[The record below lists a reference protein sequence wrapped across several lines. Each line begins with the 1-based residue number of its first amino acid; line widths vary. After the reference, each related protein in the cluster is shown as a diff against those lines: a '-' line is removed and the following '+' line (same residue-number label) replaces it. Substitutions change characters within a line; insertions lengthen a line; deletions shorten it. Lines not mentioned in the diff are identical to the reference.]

1 MAKRSNT
8 KVFKDTYKGVET
20 HGNTIRIWFML
31 DGKRYRETI
40 RDKAPTERNLAGAER
55 IRAEIVDQIKH
66 QRFRYEDYFPD
77 SIHAGASKKSL
88 KHTFNDIA
96 DGWVKTLET
105 RPDIKP
111 TTIKAYTSRL
121 KFWRKTIGNTP
132 IRHIDYLSL
141 IAALA
146 TKQWT
151 SNKTYNETLIPLRAV
166 FSIALDG
173 DYIDKDPTAK
183 IHNAKVEIPE
193 PDPFS
198 SEERE
203 MVLEHIRNT
212 YNPQVWNYFAFSF
225 YTGLRP
231 SELIELRWRDINFI
245 NGKLHVTRA
254 KVGGEVQLTKTRA
267 KWVVDLL
274 PPALDALI
282 RQKAHTFVKGADACV
297 FENPVTR
304 RAWADDQSQRIN
316 YFAPALH
323 KLGIRGRDAYQCR
336 HTFATMLLMAGIKA
350 AYIAT
355 QLGHKTPSMVERRY
369 ARWIKGTTEDF
380 AEAARAAA
388 IFAPKVSQKP
398 TGTS

>member
-1 MAKRSNT
+1 MT
-8 KVFKDTYKGVET
+8 KQSIIKKKKEMYKGVET
-20 HGNTIRIWFML
+20 HGNSIRIWFML

-40 RDKAPTERNLAGAER
+40 PDKAPTERNKAAAEKL
-55 IRAEIVDQIKH
+55 RAEIVDQIKH

-96 DGWVKTLET
+96 KGWIKALQT

-121 KFWRKTIGNTP
+121 KFWQETIGTTP
-132 IRHIDYLSL
+132 IRQIDYLAI

-146 TKQWT
+146 TKQWA

-166 FSIALDG
+166 FSIASDG
-173 DYIDKDPTAK
+173 DYIDKNPTAK

-193 PDPFS
+193 SDPCS

-203 MVLEHIRNT
+203 MILEYMRKT
-212 YNPQVWNYFAFSF
+212 FSPQVWNYFAFFF

-231 SELIELRWRDINFI
+231 SELIELRWRDIDLFT
-245 NGKLHVTRA
+245 GKLRVTRA
-254 KVGGEVQLTKTRA
+254 KVVGVVQLTKTRA

-274 PPALDALI
+274 PPAMEALI
-282 RQKAHTFVKGADACV
+282 RQKAHTFAKGPDACV
-297 FENPVTR
+297 FENPVTLR
-304 RAWADDQSQRIN
+304 PWADDQSQRNN
-316 YFAPALH
+316 YFAPTLH

-369 ARWIKGTTEDF
+369 ARWIKGTTEDSY
-380 AEAARAAA
+380 EAAKAAA
-388 IFAPKVSQKP
+388 LFAPKVSLKP
-398 TGTS
+398 TGTT